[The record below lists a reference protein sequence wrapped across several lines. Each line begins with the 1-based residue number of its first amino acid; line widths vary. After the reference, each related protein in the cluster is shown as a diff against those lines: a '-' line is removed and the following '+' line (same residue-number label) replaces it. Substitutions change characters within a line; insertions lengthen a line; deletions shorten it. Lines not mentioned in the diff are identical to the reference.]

1 MSPRLQA
8 LVIGNG
14 AYQTT
19 SKLLNPVN
27 DAEDI
32 GHLLETCGFTV
43 LKSTDST
50 HHEMD
55 QALDE
60 FQVALETS
68 DVGLFFFAGHGVQ
81 IKGENYLA
89 GVDVKV
95 KDEISAKHS
104 SLALNRVIEVMDN
117 SACATSIVILDACRN
132 NPFTRAWSRSM
143 EDRGLAPVYA
153 PRGTLIAYATSPG
166 QTASDGKG
174 RNGDYTAALLQHL
187 TTPDCSIETMF
198 KRVRNTLGAAT
209 EQQQISWEHTS
220 LAGEFFFNLSLS
232 VRIDIYDKT
241 ALSDKL
247 FVLDDAKTSHK
258 VVQELKSSNW
268 YAQNAAIDS
277 FTVDVANQT
286 SIDTLFVIGRNLYQA
301 ACGNANNAISYIE
314 RFASRTTGIETTK
327 RKAILDGM
335 LFEAF
340 YDPDAKLRDSFKLR
354 QFGSLFALQL
364 HDELMSSFDFIAE
377 CLLLDIGRFHAI
389 PGKRHEVAVDVKFK
403 ALDDGDDRRIVEAVI
418 FGGKNI
424 LWLED
429 DDYLPDPSK
438 DPRYSKLNRE
448 TLEARLSEQMIVPA
462 HLLKITYPTPGL
474 LDSNSIHFPLGWTT
488 RKRPGP
494 SASTPTLDSA
504 LP

>member
-1 MSPRLQA
+1 MSRRLQA

-19 SKLLNPVN
+19 TKLPNPVN

-32 GHLLETCGFTV
+32 GSLLETCGFTV
-43 LKSTDST
+43 LSRIDST
-50 HHEMD
+50 HQEMD

-95 KDEISAKHS
+95 KDEITAKHS

-117 SACATSIVILDACRN
+117 SACATSIVILDACRD

-166 QTASDGKG
+166 QKAGDGRG

-187 TTPDCSIETMF
+187 ATPDCSIETMF

-258 VVQELKSSNW
+258 VVHELKSSNW
-268 YAQNAAIDS
+268 YRQNAAIDS
-277 FTVDVANQT
+277 FTVDVANQEST
-286 SIDTLFVIGRNLYQA
+286 DTLFVIGRNLYQA
-301 ACGNANNAISYIE
+301 ACGKANEAILYIE
-314 RFASRTTGIETTK
+314 RFASFTAGVEPQK
-327 RKAILDGM
+327 RKALLDGM
-335 LFEAF
+335 LFEVF
-340 YDPDAKLRDSFKLR
+340 YNPEAKLRDSFKLQR
-354 QFGSLFALQL
+354 FDILFALQL
-364 HDELMSSFDFIAE
+364 HDELMPSFDFIAE
-377 CLLLDIGRFHAI
+377 CLLPDIEQFHAI

-403 ALDDGDDRRIVEAVI
+403 ALDDDDDRRIVEAVI

-429 DDYLPDPSK
+429 DDYLPEPCK
-438 DPRYSKLNRE
+438 DPKYSQLDRDS
-448 TLEARLSEQMIVPA
+448 LEMRLSEQMIVPP
-462 HLLKITYPTPGL
+462 HLLKVTYPAPGL
-474 LDSNSIHFPLGWTT
+474 LDRSPIQFPRGWTT
-488 RKRPGP
+488 RKRPRP
-494 SASTPTLDSA
+494 SSL
-504 LP
+504 